1 MTAAATG
8 RRHGA
13 LVLLLSLALAGCAT
27 SAIELAPE
35 RPDRPWVPATAD
47 NGDIVPGKA
56 GTGPSAGGYVLP
68 PQRGLGYVPP
78 AAAIVTRK
86 TYRLGELIDIA
97 QSSNPTTRIAW
108 NEARR
113 AALAA
118 GIAESTFLPRISAG
132 AIGGIQTSNGSA
144 LALGREATSNETL
157 SGSVSAVS
165 LEWLLFDFGQ
175 RAAVVD
181 AAKQLS
187 LISNFGFTAAHQ
199 QAIYNVSLAFY
210 GHAAARSRV
219 AAARQSLKNAES
231 VQAAVEDRYRHQIG
245 TVTEVANVRQL
256 TAQAR
261 LAVVQSSGSVEDSY
275 LTLVTA
281 MGISPLTRIKIAD
294 IAGRR
299 LSPAMAAPLQS
310 VISAALARRPDIQSA
325 YAAQKASLA
334 NVRVAEADFLPKVFL
349 SGNGTYNSGSL
360 SVTAIPAVGQLPP
373 TVNINGNH
381 LGGTVL
387 AGVTVPLYDG
397 GFRLAKLAGAGGSGH
412 RGRPDGPAAQR
423 CGPPDRGGGQ
433 RAAHR
438 PLDLCRRAGLD
449 CGCADVVRRVAGGVS
464 RRHRLHHGANAGPN
478 PAFAGQECID
488 RRLQPVA
495 FGGGHARAVNGRAGH
510 HATAIIRN
518 GDPDRSHR

>member
-78 AAAIVTRK
+78 AAAIDTRK

-299 LSPAMAAPLQS
+299 LSPAMAAPVQS

-397 GFRLAKLAGAGGSGH
+397 GFRLAKLAQAQAEVDTADAQMARLRNDAVRQIVVADNALRTGLSTYA
-412 RGRPDGPAAQR
+412 AAQALT
-423 CGPPDRGGGQ
+423 
-433 RAAHR
+433 AAAQTSFDASLAAYRDGIGSITELTLAQTQLLQARNASTDAYSLSLSAAATLALSMGALGTTPR
-438 PLDLCRRAGLD
+438 P
-449 CGCADVVRRVAGGVS
+449 
-464 RRHRLHHGANAGPN
+464 
-478 PAFAGQECID
+478 
-488 RRLQPVA
+488 
-495 FGGGHARAVNGRAGH
+495 
-510 HATAIIRN
+510 
-518 GDPDRSHR
+518 

>member
-13 LVLLLSLALAGCAT
+13 LVLLLSLGLAGCAT

-47 NGDIVPGKA
+47 NGEIVPGKA
-56 GTGPSAGGYVLP
+56 GTAPSAGAYVLP

-78 AAAIVTRK
+78 AAAIDTRK

-97 QSSNPTTRIAW
+97 ESSNPTTRIAW

-144 LALGREATSNETL
+144 SALGREAGSNETL

-199 QAIYNVSLAFY
+199 QVIYDVSLAFY

-219 AAARQSLKNAES
+219 AAAKQSLKNAES

-261 LAVVQSSGSVEDSY
+261 LVVVQASGSVEDSY
-275 LTLVTA
+275 LALVTA
-281 MGISPLTRIKIAD
+281 MGISPLTRMKIAD
-294 IAGRR
+294 ISGRR
-299 LSPAMAAPLQS
+299 LSPAMAAPVQS

-334 NVRVAEADFLPKVFL
+334 NVRVAEADFLPKVFV

-360 SVTAIPAVGQLPP
+360 TVSALPAVGQLPP
-373 TVNINGNH
+373 TVNINGNR
-381 LGGTVL
+381 LGGTFL
-387 AGVTVPLYDG
+387 AGVSVPLYDG
-397 GFRLAKLAGAGGSGH
+397 GMRLAKLAQAQAEVDNADARMAKLRNDAVRQIVVADNALRTGLSTYAASQALTT
-412 RGRPDGPAAQR
+412 AAQTSF
-423 CGPPDRGGGQ
+423 DASL
-433 RAAHR
+433 AAYR
-438 PLDLCRRAGLD
+438 DGIGSITELTLAQTQLLQAKNASTDAYSLSLSAAATL
-449 CGCADVVRRVAGGVS
+449 ALS
-464 RRHRLHHGANAGPN
+464 MGALGTTP
-478 PAFAGQECID
+478 
-488 RRLQPVA
+488 
-495 FGGGHARAVNGRAGH
+495 
-510 HATAIIRN
+510 
-518 GDPDRSHR
+518 RS